1 MLIVIKGTGVNMG
14 EIFRNRRPFYD
25 FPQAGGNNVMLHENA
40 PPFPVGIDP
49 AEPSSDAVVQPDF
62 AAVLFQPFLVQYF
75 LPPGALKHLI
85 HVRQVLI
92 HAVVFRQPVRF
103 LPKAV
108 HIIIHGTDISVLHIF
123 RGKRPVEIIADR
135 QHRPALYFPA
145 RCFHD
150 AHFLSIPYLLKSL
163 YCNIKKRA
171 L

>member
-14 EIFRNRRPFYD
+14 EIFRDRRSLYD
-25 FPQAGGNNVMLHENA
+25 LPQPGGNDVMLHKDA
-40 PPFPVGIDP
+40 PPFPVGINP
-49 AEPSSDAVVQPDF
+49 AEPSFNAVVQPDL

-75 LPPGALKHLI
+75 LPSGTLKHFI

-103 LPKAV
+103 RPKAV
-108 HIIIHGTDISVLHIF
+108 HVIVHGTDISVLHIF

-135 QHRPALYFPA
+135 QHRSAFYFSA

-163 YCNIKKRA
+163 YCNTKKRA